1 MQRWI
6 EKADVLIEALPF
18 IRQFEGKTVVIK
30 YGGAAMLEPALRAIT
45 AQDIVMMRYIGLNP
59 IVVHGGGPAI
69 NAMLKKLNIESR
81 FSKNGLRITDEATM
95 DVVEMVLAGRVNKDI
110 VNLINQAG
118 GKAVGLTGKD
128 GRLFCA
134 RKAVQEDGED
144 IGLVGE
150 INSVN
155 PKVIKAVCDAG
166 LIPVIAPIATDLN
179 GGTWNVNADTAAGDL
194 AAAIQAEKLVF
205 LTDTPGLLRDKNDP
219 ESLIHRLHSKDVETL
234 KQMGVISGGM
244 VPKIDACLKAL
255 DFGVRRT
262 HIIDGRVP
270 HSLLLEIFT
279 DKGLGTLVSH
289 DVASGVSG
297 G

>member
-1 MQRWI
+1 MQ
-6 EKADVLIEALPF
+6 
-18 IRQFEGKTVVIK
+18 
-30 YGGAAMLEPALRAIT
+30 
-45 AQDIVMMRYIGLNP
+45 
-59 IVVHGGGPAI
+59 
-69 NAMLKKLNIESR
+69 
-81 FSKNGLRITDEATM
+81 
-95 DVVEMVLAGRVNKDI
+95 
-110 VNLINQAG
+110 
-118 GKAVGLTGKD
+118 
-128 GRLFCA
+128 
-134 RKAVQEDGED
+134 
-144 IGLVGE
+144 
-150 INSVN
+150 
-155 PKVIKAVCDAG
+155 
-166 LIPVIAPIATDLN
+166 

-219 ESLIHRLHSKDVETL
+219 DSLIHRLHSKDVETL

-289 DVASGVSG
+289 DVAAGAAG

>member
-1 MQRWI
+1 
-6 EKADVLIEALPF
+6 
-18 IRQFEGKTVVIK
+18 
-30 YGGAAMLEPALRAIT
+30 
-45 AQDIVMMRYIGLNP
+45 
-59 IVVHGGGPAI
+59 
-69 NAMLKKLNIESR
+69 
-81 FSKNGLRITDEATM
+81 
-95 DVVEMVLAGRVNKDI
+95 
-110 VNLINQAG
+110 
-118 GKAVGLTGKD
+118 
-128 GRLFCA
+128 
-134 RKAVQEDGED
+134 
-144 IGLVGE
+144 VGE
-150 INSVN
+150 IISVN
-155 PKVIKAVCDAG
+155 PKSIKAVLDAG
-166 LIPVIAPIATDLN
+166 LIPVIAPIATDTN

-289 DVASGVSG
+289 DVAG
-297 G
+297 GAAGG

>member
-6 EKADVLIEALPF
+6 EKADVLIEALPY

-45 AQDIVMMRYIGLNP
+45 TQDIVMMRYIGLNP

-69 NAMLKKLNIESR
+69 NAMLKRLNIESR

-95 DVVEMVLAGRVNKDI
+95 DVVEMMLAGRVNKDI

-118 GKAVGLTGKD
+118 GEAVGLSGKD

-134 RKAVQEDGED
+134 RKALEDGED
-144 IGLVGE
+144 LGQVGE
-150 INSVN
+150 ITSVN
-155 PKVIKAVCDAG
+155 PKAIKAVLDAG

-219 ESLIHRLHSKDVETL
+219 DSLIHRLHSKDVETL
-234 KQMGVISGGM
+234 KKMGVISGGM

-289 DVASGVSG
+289 DVAGDAAG